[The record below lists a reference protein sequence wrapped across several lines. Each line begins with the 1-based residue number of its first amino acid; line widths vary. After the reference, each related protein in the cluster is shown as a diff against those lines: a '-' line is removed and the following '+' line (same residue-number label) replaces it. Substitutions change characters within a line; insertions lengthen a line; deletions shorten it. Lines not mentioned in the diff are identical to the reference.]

1 VPPIRHWDM
10 LEVNLS
16 TGGIAPRGVSEEMM
30 RRYLG
35 GSGLAARMLY
45 DGLDPSV
52 DPLAPEAPLVVMNG
66 LLTGSPVIC
75 CNKVCLCA
83 RSPLTGIWGES
94 RAGGFFGAELARTGI
109 GGVVF
114 RGQAPEPVYLWING
128 SAVARRSAA
137 DSASETRATVAR
149 RSAADSASE
158 TRATVA
164 RRSAADSAS
173 ETRATLARRSAA
185 DSASETRAT
194 VARRS
199 AAESRDGVAGY
210 EGTIELRPARHVWG
224 RDTFETGEMLRAET
238 DPKAQV
244 GAIGPAGEALVR
256 FACVMFGGRDAR
268 AAGRTGM
275 GAVMGAKRLK
285 AIVVR
290 GQRSDVARL
299 SEAESSRH
307 GVADS
312 DVVRR
317 SAAESCRHGVADSDV
332 VRHSAAESCRHAVAD
347 HRLLAA
353 MRAENPKARDDAGR
367 LREFGTAGGVIV
379 VEAAGDLPVKNWQL
393 GSWEDRRQTAE
404 GRGQRAEKRPVERIA
419 PQTHFARTLKGHY
432 ACFGCPIRC
441 GKTIRTPAGDIAHA
455 PEYETTAGFG
465 PLLLN
470 DDLDTIFAANELC
483 NRYGLDTISTAAVVA
498 FAMEAAERGVLS
510 APSADRSDGSDRSD
524 RSDRSDGSGRSHPDQ
539 LRPHPKWG
547 DGAAILALI
556 HQIARREGIGRLLGE
571 GVRRA
576 AEAFGPEAASFA
588 IHTKGLEYPF
598 HDPRAFISM
607 APDYATG
614 SRGGCHLESFSY
626 ILGYGSP
633 MPDFG
638 IERGGVEPHEHEGA
652 ARIAVLMQNLMTV
665 FDALGMCKFV
675 ARNGTG
681 PGKLAHWLSL
691 ATGWDVSADELMAAG
706 ERLFNL
712 KRAYNLRCGIR
723 GKDDRLPDRLEHL
736 DRKTG
741 GAAGSLPDM
750 ARLLPEYYAL
760 RGWDARGFPTAET
773 LRRLGLDD
781 IVADLGQLG

>member
-1 VPPIRHWDM
+1 MLPSNSVGL

-16 TGGIAPRGVSEEMM
+16 TGGVAPREVPEEML
-30 RRYLG
+30 RLYLG
-35 GSGLAARMLY
+35 GSGLAARLLY
-45 DGLDPSV
+45 DELNPTV
-52 DPLAPEAPLVVMNG
+52 DPLAPESPLVVING

-109 GGVVF
+109 SGVIF
-114 RGQAPEPVYLWING
+114 RGQAPEPVYLWIH
-128 SAVARRSAA
+128 
-137 DSASETRATVAR
+137 
-149 RSAADSASE
+149 
-158 TRATVA
+158 
-164 RRSAADSAS
+164 
-173 ETRATLARRSAA
+173 
-185 DSASETRAT
+185 
-194 VARRS
+194 
-199 AAESRDGVAGY
+199 DGQA
-210 EGTIELRPARHVWG
+210 ELRPAKHVWG
-224 RDTFETGEMLRAET
+224 KDTFETSEMLRAET
-238 DPKAQV
+238 DPKAHV
-244 GAIGPAGEALVR
+244 GTIGPAGENLVR
-256 FACVMFGGRDAR
+256 FASVMFGGRDAR

-290 GQRSDVARL
+290 GTGRVEVASPEELR
-299 SEAESSRH
+299 
-307 GVADS
+307 
-312 DVVRR
+312 
-317 SAAESCRHGVADSDV
+317 
-332 VRHSAAESCRHAVAD
+332 
-347 HRLLAA
+347 AA

-367 LREFGTAGGVIV
+367 LREFGTAGGVPA
-379 VEAAGDLPVKNWQL
+379 VEAAGDLPIKNWRL
-393 GSWEDRRQTAE
+393 GSWTEEA
-404 GRGQRAEKRPVERIA
+404 KRIA

-441 GKTIRTPAGDIAHA
+441 GKTIRLPAGGAGHA

-470 DDLDTIFAANELC
+470 DDLDTIVAANELC
-483 NRYGLDTISTAAVVA
+483 NGYGLDTISTAAAIA
-498 FAMEAAERGVLS
+498 FAFEAAERGIDPEGRLCPSPSGRGEGEGVL
-510 APSADRSDGSDRSD
+510 DGSIAASAANTP
-524 RSDRSDGSGRSHPDQ
+524 SPQPSPQGRGGEGEGRGRKGAE
-539 LRPHPKWG
+539 LRWG
-547 DGAAILALI
+547 DGEAILALI
-556 HQIARREGIGRLLGE
+556 HQIARREGVGRLLGE

-576 AEAFGPEAASFA
+576 AEALGPEAASFA
-588 IHTKGLEYPF
+588 MHTKGLEYPF

-614 SRGGCHLESFSY
+614 SRGSCHLESFSY

-638 IERGGVEPHEHEGA
+638 IERGGVEPHDHDGA
-652 ARIAVLMQNLMTV
+652 ARIAVLMQNLMAV

-675 ARNGTG
+675 SRNGTG
-681 PGKLAHWLSL
+681 PSKLAAWLSL
-691 ATGWDVSADELMAAG
+691 ATGWEVSAEELMAAG

-712 KRAYNLRCGIR
+712 KRAYNLRCGLR
-723 GKDDRLPDRLEHL
+723 GKDDRLPDRFVRL

-760 RGWDARGFPTAET
+760 RGWDARGCPTPDT

-781 IVADLGQLG
+781 IAAHLACLK